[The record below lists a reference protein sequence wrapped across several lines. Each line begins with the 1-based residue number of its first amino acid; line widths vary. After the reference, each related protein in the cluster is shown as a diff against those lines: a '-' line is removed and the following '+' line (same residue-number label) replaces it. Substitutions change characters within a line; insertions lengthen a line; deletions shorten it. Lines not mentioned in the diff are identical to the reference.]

1 MNNQIYS
8 MLTQNTPMGNM
19 QNLIQQY
26 KQFRQT
32 FQGDPQQ
39 KIQAMLNSG
48 QITQEQVNQ
57 AKNLATQF
65 QSLMK

>member
-1 MNNQIYS
+1 MNNPIFNA
-8 MLTQNTPMGNM
+8 MMQNTPLGGM

-32 FQGDPQQ
+32 FHGDPQQ
-39 KIQAMLNSG
+39 KVQEMLNSG

-57 AKNLATQF
+57 ARSMATEF
-65 QSLMK
+65 QKLMR

>member
-1 MNNQIYS
+1 MNNPIFNT
-8 MLTQNTPMGNM
+8 MMKNTPLGNM

-26 KQFRQT
+26 QQFRQT

-39 KIQAMLNSG
+39 KVQEMLNSG

-57 AKNLATQF
+57 ARSMATEF
-65 QSLMK
+65 KKLMR